1 MSFSTKVSLENWK
14 GQDVKIKGKKVV
26 NKSAFETGL
35 VVEGQAKLLCAVN
48 YGYLAASITTQSYTK
63 GTELE
68 NPNKYAKEVPPPD
81 HQVSSFKKI
90 EKPNDDNE
98 VLVGTAV
105 DYAPHIE
112 YGTVRMN
119 AQPFLRPS
127 LDLAKGKSVAIITVN
142 GKQEFKE
149 YFEQHEAYLKEK
161 GIR

>member
-14 GQDVKIKGKKVV
+14 GQDVKIKGEKVV
-26 NKSAFETGL
+26 NKSAYEIGL

-48 YGYLAASITTQSYTK
+48 YGYLAASITTQSDTK

-68 NPNKYAKEVPPPD
+68 SPSKYGKEAPPPD

-98 VLVGTAV
+98 VLVGSAV
-105 DYAPHIE
+105 DYAPYVE
-112 YGTVRMN
+112 FGTIKNN

-127 LDLAKGKSVAIITVN
+127 LDLAKGKVLTIVTIN
-142 GKQEFKE
+142 GKQEFGD
-149 YFEQHEAYLKEK
+149 YLV
-161 GIR
+161 

>member
-1 MSFSTKVSLENWK
+1 MSFSTKATLENWK
-14 GQDVKIKGKKVV
+14 GKEVKIQGKKVV
-26 NKSAFETGL
+26 NKSAFEIGL

-48 YGYLAASITTQSYTK
+48 YGYLAASITTQSDTK

-68 NPNKYAKEVPPPD
+68 NPSKYAKEVPPTG

-90 EKPNDDNE
+90 ENPNSDNE
-98 VLVGTAV
+98 VLVGTPV
-105 DYAPHIE
+105 DYAPHVE

-127 LDLAKGKSVAIITVN
+127 LDLAKGKAIAIITVN

-149 YFEQHEAYLKEK
+149 YFEQHESYLREK
-161 GIR
+161 GIK